1 MPLVRIDVN
10 QGRSPEQLTTLSRA
24 IHDAILAEYGIPERD
39 YFHILTEHAQGQIVA
54 QDAGL
59 GFERS
64 SGVVMIQIFT
74 QGGRS
79 QEAKSSL
86 FEAIADRPVRSSGYP
101 ARTSLSATWR
111 TRQATGRS
119 ALGAASTSRENWPFR
134 ASRSTRCHVVNMSVQ
149 TFDRTLNLVQ
159 SSHVAPLTEGWQGIG
174 AQRSKVQSSQEKGQR
189 SS

>member
-10 QGRSPEQLTTLSRA
+10 AGRSPEDLGNLSRR

-39 YFHILTEHAQGQIVA
+39 YFHIVTEHAQGQIFA

-79 QEAKSSL
+79 QEAKQSL
-86 FEAIADRPVRSSGYP
+86 FAAIAARLAEIGVAGEDVFLGYVEN
-101 ARTSLSATWR
+101 SASDWSFGFGR
-111 TRQATGRS
+111 AQYVTGELAVPR
-119 ALGAASTSRENWPFR
+119 
-134 ASRSTRCHVVNMSVQ
+134 
-149 TFDRTLNLVQ
+149 
-159 SSHVAPLTEGWQGIG
+159 
-174 AQRSKVQSSQEKGQR
+174 K
-189 SS
+189 